1 MQVPAIGRVVT
12 YRSRTGRYDVPA
24 IITATTETLDPQ
36 GVALYHETQGA
47 KGVPPLD
54 SPEHVH
60 LTVLTP
66 GIPGFRAEGLAG
78 EGDSPLEV
86 RDQSGRAAPMGY
98 GENAGGSYQE
108 WNVPLN
114 GGESSPVAVV
124 GTPNAGTW
132 RWPVIR
138 TPEPPMGAP
147 DPGLAQARQ
156 TQPEGR

>member
-1 MQVPAIGRVVT
+1 MQVPTIGRIVI

-24 IITATTETLDPQ
+24 IVTATVETLDPQ
-36 GVALYHETQGA
+36 GVELYLATEGV

-86 RDQSGRAAPMGY
+86 RDQSERPVPAKGY

-108 WNVPLN
+108 WNVPIDSGTN
-114 GGESSPVAVV
+114 PSPA
-124 GTPNAGTW
+124 AGAW
-132 RWPVIR
+132 RWPEIR
-138 TPEPPMGAP
+138 TP
-147 DPGLAQARQ
+147 GLVQARQ
-156 TQPEGR
+156 TQPEA